1 MNSVCVC
8 EIDVIFPH
16 FIQTHFDWWAMYLFE
31 CVALYDPSATSWI
44 RDIPNKCDLE
54 QTFGHR
60 AQVKIGARLI
70 SRFVWLKRTVGG
82 WFTYV
87 KNSFWVAKKVKI
99 PVLFLQRDV
108 CLDFSH
114 TLSKRPT
121 HTCDECRQ
129 KVEAQ
134 TSTVEM
140 LSSNPQWCRSYL
152 TENPLMLFM
161 KTNITPSQVRI
172 WIVRSRRWSGSPCW
186 RKFHKCC
193 HIRIADSCWK

>member
-31 CVALYDPSATSWI
+31 CVALYDPSAGSWI
-44 RDIPNKCDLE
+44 RDIPNKRDLG
-54 QTFGHR
+54 QIFRNR
-60 AQVKIGARLI
+60 AQVKIRARLI
-70 SRFVWLKRTVGG
+70 SKFVWLKRTVGG

-114 TLSKRPT
+114 TLSKKANPHVWRMPAKSRGSIDINSWNAFFKSTMMPHLLDGEPT
-121 HTCDECRQ
+121 YALHENEYYTISG
-129 KVEAQ
+129 
-134 TSTVEM
+134 TN
-140 LSSNPQWCRSYL
+140 SNC
-152 TENPLMLFM
+152 
-161 KTNITPSQVRI
+161 
-172 WIVRSRRWSGSPCW
+172 
-186 RKFHKCC
+186 
-193 HIRIADSCWK
+193 